1 MKRTFAIP
9 LVLMSVMGW
18 QVRAIAH
25 GVEINYQATEA
36 IALQANYDSGEP
48 MAEAQVSVYSPEDPS
63 TPWLTGTAD
72 ASGRFVFAPDPS
84 IPGNW
89 EVQVRQAGHGEIL
102 NIPVGGEEGVL
113 ATSADG
119 SREPGASATDGESD
133 SQIVS
138 STGDNLSLPQ
148 KGLMAVS
155 VIWGFVGTA
164 LFFLA
169 RKK

>member
-1 MKRTFAIP
+1 MRRTFAIP
-9 LVLMSVMGW
+9 LVLISIVNW
-18 QVRAIAH
+18 QVKAIAH
-25 GVEINYQATEA
+25 GVGITYEATEA

-48 MAEAQVSVYSPEDPS
+48 MAEAQVTVYSPEDPS

-72 ASGRFVFAPDPS
+72 QSGRFVFAPDTS
-84 IPGNW
+84 TPGNW

-102 NIPVGGEEGVL
+102 NIPIGGEEGVL
-113 ATSADG
+113 GASADG
-119 SREPGASATDGESD
+119 TSESGLSVASGESN
-133 SQIVS
+133 SQIAS
-138 STGDNLSLPQ
+138 GIGDNLSVPQ

>member
-1 MKRTFAIP
+1 MRRTFAIP
-9 LVLMSVMGW
+9 LALISVVSW

-25 GVEINYQATEA
+25 GVGITYQATEA
-36 IALQANYDSGEP
+36 IELQANYDSGEP
-48 MAEAQVSVYSPEDPS
+48 MAEAQVSVYSPADPS

-72 ASGRFVFAPDPS
+72 ETGRFVFAPDPS
-84 IPGNW
+84 IPGTW

-102 NIPVGGEEGVL
+102 NISVGGEAGVL
-113 ATSADG
+113 GANA
-119 SREPGASATDGESD
+119 GASEADDESN
-133 SQIVS
+133 SQIAS
-138 STGDNLSLPQ
+138 GIGDNLSIPQ